1 MSRLARFRRLALS
14 NHNPCVV
21 RKNQP
26 EERQRIEVP
35 ETGPADEGAFF
46 NPVQVSYHQL
56 RAKSR
61 LDKVEANAQLE
72 LHTKT
77 LMERMSQVEARAF
90 AGDPMAMQSFISDA
104 RQMVTEFRQARI
116 LFPKERVSHR
126 RCETVFR
133 EIIRSITSCTG
144 RQILRPVK
152 GQEDRSIR
160 ISGGHGR

>member
-1 MSRLARFRRLALS
+1 VSRLARFRRLALS
-14 NHNPCVV
+14 DHKSCVV

-46 NPVQVSYHQL
+46 NPAQVSYHQL

-77 LMERMSQVEARAF
+77 LMERMSQVEERAF

-104 RQMVTEFRQARI
+104 RQMVTEFRQARV
-116 LFPKERVSHR
+116 LFPKERVSY
-126 RCETVFR
+126 RCSETVFR
-133 EIIRSITSCTG
+133 EITRSITSVTG
-144 RQILRPVK
+144 RQILRSVK
-152 GQEDRSIR
+152 GQEDRSVR
-160 ISGGHGR
+160 ISGRHGR